1 MASVRENEAAPSH
14 AVAELNA
21 LIRAGTEHGAS
32 DIHLE
37 PNLPVTFRIFSGLV
51 ASKKRMSREET
62 EAIARALLSEDHW
75 QAFLKKGSADLAKT
89 IEGVRCRL
97 NILGTS
103 SGVGLAIRLLSP
115 IVPTIET
122 TNLHPSLKDLCKL
135 ANGLVLISGPTG
147 SGKSTT
153 LAALVEEINQAS
165 ARHII
170 TLEYPIEFEYQPHK
184 SFIRQR
190 EIERDTPS
198 MRQALVDSL
207 RQDPDVLVVGEMRE
221 PETMRLTLNA
231 SETGHLVFATIHSG
245 SCVEAL
251 ERIVSAFPSEIQTS
265 VAAQLADC
273 LEVVVCQRLRFHK
286 DRGIRI
292 PECEILRST
301 SGVKSD
307 IRRGT
312 FPQITTALETGA
324 ESGMWTFDR
333 YGKWVEARSDWY
345 VPSRGPQGAAAE
357 PSDARRL

>member
-1 MASVRENEAAPSH
+1 MASSNENEASSH

-21 LIRAGTEHGAS
+21 LIRTGRDRGAS

-37 PNLPVTFRIFSGLV
+37 PTLPATFRVSAGLAV
-51 ASKKRMSREET
+51 ANKHMAREET
-62 EAIARALLSEDHW
+62 EAIARALLGEERGW
-75 QAFLKKGSADLAKT
+75 QEFLQKGSADLAQT
-89 IEGVRCRL
+89 IEGVRCRI

-103 SGVGLAIRLLSP
+103 RGVGLAIRLLSP
-115 IVPTIET
+115 IAPTIET

-135 ANGLVLISGPTG
+135 VNGLVLVCGPTG

-170 TLEYPIEFEYQPHK
+170 TLEYPIEFEYKPRK

-198 MRQALVDSL
+198 MQQALVDSL
-207 RQDPDVLVVGEMRE
+207 REDPDVLVVGEMRE

-231 SETGHLVFATIHSG
+231 AETGHLVFATIHSG
-245 SCVEAL
+245 TCVEAL
-251 ERIVSAFPSEIQTS
+251 ARIVSAFPSEIQNS
-265 VAAQLADC
+265 VAGQLADC
-273 LEVVVCQRLRFHK
+273 LEAVVCQRLRFHK
-286 DRGIRI
+286 DLGIRI
-292 PECEILRST
+292 PECEVLRST
-301 SGVKSD
+301 TGVKSD

-324 ESGMWTFDR
+324 DSGMWTFDR
-333 YGKWVEARSDWY
+333 YSKWVATRTDWH
-345 VPSRGPQGAAAE
+345 VPSRAAQRTAAQ
-357 PSDARRL
+357 PSAS